1 MSAIDLYQQ
10 CIRIFKFNSI
20 AVGVSLWNADQFL
33 TIGSYSIMTQMVI
46 YFWCNFWTVHKY
58 RHDMLH
64 VMEVLNSAG
73 IAFQLSV
80 KFFIAMYNKP
90 IIRGLLQTVEDK
102 LYARYP
108 DRSSREGEIVYKF
121 AKKCNILIKIL
132 APLYC
137 SSLFV
142 FALYPL
148 YIYYSE
154 GRLIPLFMY
163 EVSYVDWHT
172 VWGYL
177 LTNFVQIFIYVM
189 GLNGLIMADGLV
201 VLLAL
206 HGIVYMEVFMIHL
219 DELAKLLQS
228 ENVIENKEKITK
240 MWRECLSEHQT
251 LLEYFD
257 DIENINGGMCLVL
270 VFTGVFAICDN
281 LVLCAVTDW
290 YASYSFLLICFIQ
303 MTIYFSIGNAVELK
317 SNALDISVANFP
329 WYMFSRDLQKEY
341 LFLICRLQ
349 HPIILTVYGFADL
362 SLETYMSI
370 LKALYQFAMMILN
383 FLA

>member
-251 LLEYFD
+251 LLEY
-257 DIENINGGMCLVL
+257 
-270 VFTGVFAICDN
+270 
-281 LVLCAVTDW
+281 
-290 YASYSFLLICFIQ
+290 LLRLFIVNP
-303 MTIYFSIGNAVELK
+303 SD
-317 SNALDISVANFP
+317 ALDISVVNFP
-329 WYMFSRDLQKEY
+329 WHLLDGDLQKEY
-341 LFLICRLQ
+341 LFLICRMRQ
-349 HPIILTVYGFADL
+349 PIILTVYGFSDL
-362 SLETYMSI
+362 SLETYMSVGI
-370 LKALYQFAMMILN
+370 IS
-383 FLA
+383 